1 MANVYKTSANLQMVL
16 LITPRSTSPAPSIF
30 AAPPPNTLNHRR
42 FPNG

>member
-1 MANVYKTSANLQMVL
+1 MGTAYKISANLRMVL
-16 LITPRSTSPAPSIF
+16 LVTPGSTSPAPSIF